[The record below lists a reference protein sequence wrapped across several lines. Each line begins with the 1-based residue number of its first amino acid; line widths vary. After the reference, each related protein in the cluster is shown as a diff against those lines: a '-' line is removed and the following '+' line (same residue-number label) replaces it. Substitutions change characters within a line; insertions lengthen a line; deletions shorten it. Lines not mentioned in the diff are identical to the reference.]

1 MASASIQTPAAGP
14 KIEKFSTTELTNL
27 RMELLKSGLD
37 SWQSGEVITGFLASH
52 GYGVSAQEARE
63 IIPLI
68 ERPTCTA
75 ERMQA
80 ELEKIAFVQ

>member
-1 MASASIQTPAAGP
+1 MGQNS
-14 KIEKFSTTELTNL
+14 KVEKFSTADLTNL
-27 RMELLKSGLD
+27 RMELMKAGLD
-37 SWQSGEVITGFLASH
+37 TWQSGEVITGFLVNH
-52 GYGVSAQEARE
+52 GYGVSAHDARQ

-68 ERPTCTA
+68 ERPNCTT